1 MYAAERTDMT
11 ISTVQQAFEDYEKKI
26 RVPPEQ
32 ADRAKEVH
40 PEVRAAV
47 EKDLGGLFNR
57 AFLAGSYARKVQTAP
72 KLKDVDIIFVL
83 TDPDGEFANS
93 ANSALERLRKAAKAS
108 DLVVSTRL
116 GVRAVK
122 LTIKGEEFTVDAVA
136 ALEDPFGG
144 IKLARFL
151 PDDGH
156 DDWTPAN
163 PKGQVDAHWEKNK
176 ATGGVFIP
184 AVRIVKGW
192 NQRHKWKSK
201 NLLPSYLVEAILFH
215 AMTGKVGFADAM
227 LAFFRDA
234 EHHLSSTWA
243 SVPCPGSPA
252 NYVDERL
259 DDDRRNNAL
268 EKVREARQHAEDA
281 IADGDVRKAMD
292 LWGKV
297 FGAAFPAPS
306 GDTSA
311 LAAALRSG
319 TARVTGSGISVGATG
334 GRQPIESRP
343 WRAA

>member
-1 MYAAERTDMT
+1 MS
-11 ISTVQQAFEDYEKKI
+11 ISTVQQAFEEYEKKV

-47 EKDLGGLFNR
+47 EKDLGALFNR
-57 AFLAGSYARKVQTAP
+57 AFLAGSYARMVQTAP

-83 TDPDGEFANS
+83 NDPDGEFAASGN
-93 ANSALERLRKAAKAS
+93 AALERLRKAAKTC

-122 LTIKGEEFTVDAVA
+122 LTISGEEFTVDAVA

-163 PKGQVDAHWEKNK
+163 PKEQMDAHWQKNK
-176 ATGGVFIP
+176 DTDKAFIP
-184 AVRIVKGW
+184 AVRIVKSW

-201 NLLPSYLVEAILFH
+201 NLLPSYLVESILFH
-215 AMTGKVGFADAM
+215 AMTAKVDFADAM
-227 LAFFRDA
+227 VSFFRDA
-234 EHHLSSTWA
+234 EHHLSSTVP
-243 SVPCPGSPA
+243 SVSCPGSPG

-259 DDDRRNNAL
+259 DDDRRKNAL

-281 IADGDVRKAMD
+281 IAEGDAGKAMD
-292 LWGKV
+292 LWAKV
-297 FGAAFPAPS
+297 FGPAFPAPS

-311 LAAALRSG
+311 LATALRSG
-319 TARVTGSGISVGATG
+319 TARLTGSGISVGATG
-334 GRQPIESRP
+334 GRQPIQSRP

>member
-1 MYAAERTDMT
+1 MS
-11 ISTVQQAFEDYEKKI
+11 ISTVQQAFEEYEKKV

-40 PEVRAAV
+40 PEVRDAV
-47 EKDLGGLFNR
+47 EENLGELFNR

-72 KLKDVDIIFVL
+72 KLKDVDVIFVL
-83 TDPDGEFANS
+83 NDPDGEFAGS
-93 ANSALERLRKAAKAS
+93 AEAALERLRKAAKTC

-122 LTIKGEEFTVDAVA
+122 LTIDGEEFTVDAVA

-151 PDDGH
+151 PDEGH

-163 PKGQVDAHWEKNK
+163 PKGQMDAHWQKNK
-176 ATGGVFIP
+176 DTGGVFIP
-184 AVRIVKGW
+184 AVRMVKSW

-201 NLLPSYLVEAILFH
+201 NLLPSYLVESILFG
-215 AMTGKVGFADAM
+215 AMTTKVDFADAM
-227 LAFFRDA
+227 LAFFQEA
-234 EHHLSSTWA
+234 EQHLSSTWP
-243 SVPCPGSPA
+243 SVPCPGSPG

-259 DDDRRNNAL
+259 DDDRRKNAL
-268 EKVREARQHAEDA
+268 EKAREARQHAEDA
-281 IADGDVRKAMD
+281 IAESDAGKAMD
-292 LWGKV
+292 LWEKV
-297 FGAAFPAPS
+297 FGPAFPSPS

-319 TARVTGSGISVGATG
+319 TARVTGSGVSVGATG
-334 GRQPIESRP
+334 RQPIQSRP